1 MRFFN
6 EEGSPDG
13 SGQVESRVPY
23 FELWNE
29 EVFGSVMDDLLRGG
43 RFIKATLPFY
53 ELRTGMSV
61 LLSVCQLRTGMSVL
75 LRSIYQSDPTMV

>member
-1 MRFFN
+1 
-6 EEGSPDG
+6 
-13 SGQVESRVPY
+13 
-23 FELWNE
+23 
-29 EVFGSVMDDLLRGG
+29 MDDLLRGG

-61 LLSVCQLRTGMSVL
+61 LFSVCQLRTGMSVL